1 MQLSKV
7 EMTQPKQGPGKN
19 FMPKDQNGA
28 SLLEHQAT
36 ILCGYVYSQKF
47 STCNNGLQARLP
59 YLFNCVSHGLKFF
72 HHFVWLISLHQ
83 KQLTL
88 FFCLIKRYR
97 WHSVFLWL
105 QFLNQTFF
113 SILLYLQHQVHIRH
127 KRNYDERKAFAVVQA
142 SLPGLS
148 IKREMY

>member
-72 HHFVWLISLHQ
+72 SSFRVAHKLTSKAAYIIFLPYQ
-83 KQLTL
+83 K
-88 FFCLIKRYR
+88 
-97 WHSVFLWL
+97 V
-105 QFLNQTFF
+105 
-113 SILLYLQHQVHIRH
+113 
-127 KRNYDERKAFAVVQA
+127 
-142 SLPGLS
+142 
-148 IKREMY
+148 